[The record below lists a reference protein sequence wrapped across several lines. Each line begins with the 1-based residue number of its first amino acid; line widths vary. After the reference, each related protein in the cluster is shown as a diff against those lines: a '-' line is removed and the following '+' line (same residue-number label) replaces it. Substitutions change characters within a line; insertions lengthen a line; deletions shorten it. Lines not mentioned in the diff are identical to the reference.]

1 MVYTPQTW
9 TNGAGGGTP
18 LSAARLG
25 VIEAGIAA
33 AGTPPVVNVK
43 DHGVT
48 GDGSTDDTV
57 ALQACVDA
65 ADAGSTIF
73 FPPGTYLI
81 SAPITMKDS
90 CSYLGAGR
98 STASASVIKQKNSA
112 NITGPHGR
120 TGLFVS
126 SAFSTDAA
134 VCSNPVLVQGL
145 AFDGNKA
152 NNGSSNASGVLLNG
166 FWSTITDCYFTNL
179 PYAGVLL
186 SDYTNDGTY
195 VSNSCSENRLS
206 NLKIDGCPSS
216 GIEQESGNGNSN
228 LDGFIT
234 DCYIS
239 DVGDG
244 IYMSKAAGWSIRRNH
259 IYGVQLG
266 GIHLGACYATT
277 VTENYIEDFGTQN
290 TASAYYK
297 GIDLEILAGWP
308 SFITN
313 NFVCNQVTT
322 GTAHFRNFQIVA
334 AYDAQAR
341 AVISGNIAVC
351 NSSGIDTKAFYLD
364 RSGAG
369 VLTAQVG
376 GNMGFGAA
384 TEWYVDGSCVTSWDG
399 AA

>member
-48 GDGSTDDTV
+48 GDGSTDDTT
-57 ALQACVDA
+57 ALNACIA
-65 ADAGSTIF
+65 AAATGSTIF
-73 FPPGTYLI
+73 FPPGTYVI
-81 SAPITMKDS
+81 SAPIVMKDG
-90 CSYLGAGR
+90 CRYLGAGR
-98 STASASVIKQKNSA
+98 STSAASRILQKNSA
-112 NITGPHGR
+112 NITGPNGR

-126 SAFSTDAA
+126 AAFANDAA
-134 VCSNPVLVQGL
+134 TCSQPVQIEGL
-145 AFDGNKA
+145 AFDGNKD

-166 FWSTITDCYFTNL
+166 YWSKITDCYFVNHR
-179 PYAGVLL
+179 YAGVLL
-186 SDYTNDGTY
+186 TDYTNDGTY
-195 VSNSCSENRLS
+195 VSNSCSENRLTD
-206 NLKIDGCPSS
+206 LKIVGCLSS

-234 DCYIS
+234 DCYITE
-239 DVGDG
+239 VGDG

-259 IYGVQLG
+259 IYGVQFS
-266 GIHLGACYATT
+266 GIHLGKCYATS
-277 VTENYIEDFGTQN
+277 VTESYIEDFGSEN
-290 TASAYYK
+290 TANGYYK